1 MIKRFKVIPFPTK
14 DNTGIVLIT
23 QGVCSGSLVKKEY
36 YGMLQEDMGDTYV
49 HLIGI
54 GEETIEKGDTVF
66 NLNTKE
72 IYKCKEEY
80 GVECEKVILFS
91 TDSSLTYERKFEY
104 KIPTIHRST
113 YTGLIQQHNHREGMW
128 LDVLMEKPEAPG
140 RTDDVHLDA
149 VNFNHW
155 LDIKDKWFIRTFNNI
170 VVVKGEVSEIT
181 HPNNVA
187 TNYIQDSKIK
197 GDDARMVSRA
207 FKAGMDY
214 VNTQLAPNVKNKSL
228 EDIQSLAKSE
238 SNNDSKHAHV
248 KLGYQDGIYYG
259 FIEGY
264 TKAQNDSE
272 KKYTLEDMKKIFNH
286 GYGDNDHLG
295 FDHYIN
301 KI

>member
-1 MIKRFKVIPFPTK
+1 MIKKFKVIPVPTK

-91 TDSSLTYERKFEY
+91 TDSSLAYERKFEY

-128 LDVLMEKPEAPG
+128 LDVLMEKPEHPE

-214 VNTQLAPNVKNKSL
+214 VNTQLTPNT
-228 EDIQSLAKSE
+228 EW
-238 SNNDSKHAHV
+238 NDNSKIKPPIGGEYNV
-248 KLGYQDGIYYG
+248 VWKLDDGQYPVTSSMDWDAIKKVWTDPRCNDCEVHNDVLYWKELPEPPK
-259 FIEGY
+259 FI
-264 TKAQNDSE
+264 DE
-272 KKYTLEDMKKIFNH
+272 KIWK
-286 GYGDNDHLG
+286 
-295 FDHYIN
+295 
-301 KI
+301 